1 MTMSFNKLLIFC
13 ITLCLLLGVGI
24 SLKSPLVSASVLE
37 ISYPAPNDIISNS
50 ARVRL
55 QVVSSFNSSNCY
67 FSYDEVYNQTVVCNG
82 TTLVNLP
89 NADETYRIR
98 VGDDSG
104 SYVDQQLTIQKP
116 SPSVTNFDMALT
128 IIILCGLVAMIIYS
142 IARFVK
148 LETNIRDLIVSL
160 CLAICFIIIYQLNL
174 EYINTP
180 FIFDYLDLFMTNGL
194 WILVVFMLVNYFV
207 CATSRSFKKKGKL
220 RVSEM

>member
-1 MTMSFNKLLIFC
+1 MDNKIIFYVCLC
-13 ITLCLLLGVGI
+13 ILLGAGI
-24 SLKSPLVSASVLE
+24 SLTTPFSEATVLE

-55 QVVSSFNSSNCY
+55 QVVSTGNSSNCY
-67 FSYDEVYNQTVVCNG
+67 FNYDEVYNQTVECNG

-98 VGDDSG
+98 VGDVEG
-104 SYVDQQLTIQKP
+104 SYVDQQLTVQKP
-116 SPSVTNFDMALT
+116 SPNVTNFVMALT
-128 IIILCGLVAMIIYS
+128 IIILCSLLAMIIYS

-148 LETNIRDLIVSL
+148 LETNIKDLIISL
-160 CLAICFIIIYQLNL
+160 CLSLGFILVYQLNL

-180 FIFDYLDLFMTNGL
+180 FVFDYLDLFMSNGL

-220 RVSEM
+220 RINEM

>member
-1 MTMSFNKLLIFC
+1 MDNKIIFYVCLC
-13 ITLCLLLGVGI
+13 ILLGAGI
-24 SLKSPLVSASVLE
+24 SLTTPFSEATVLE
-37 ISYPAPNDIISNS
+37 ITYPAPNDIISNS

-55 QVVSSFNSSNCY
+55 QAVSTGNSSNCY
-67 FSYDEVYNQTVVCNG
+67 FNYDEVYNQTVECNG

-98 VGDDSG
+98 VGDDAG
-104 SYVDQQLTIQKP
+104 SYVDQQLTVQKP
-116 SPSVTNFDMALT
+116 SPNVTNFVMALT
-128 IIILCGLVAMIIYS
+128 IIILCSLLAMIIYS

-148 LETNIRDLIVSL
+148 LETNIKDLIVSL
-160 CLAICFIIIYQLNL
+160 CLSLGFILVYQLNL

-180 FIFDYLDLFMTNGL
+180 FVFDYLDLFMSNGL

-220 RVSEM
+220 RINEM

>member
-1 MTMSFNKLLIFC
+1 MDNKIIFYVCLC
-13 ITLCLLLGVGI
+13 ILLGAGI
-24 SLKSPLVSASVLE
+24 SLTTPFSEASVLE

-55 QVVSSFNSSNCY
+55 QVVSTFNSSNCY
-67 FSYDEVYNQTVVCNG
+67 FNYDEVINQSIACNG

-98 VGDDSG
+98 VGDVEG
-104 SYVDQQLTIQKP
+104 SYVDQQLTVQKP
-116 SPSVTNFDMALT
+116 SPNVTNFVMALT
-128 IIILCGLVAMIIYS
+128 IIILCSLLAMIIYS

-148 LETNIRDLIVSL
+148 LETNIKDLIISL
-160 CLAICFIIIYQLNL
+160 CLSLGFILVYQLNL

-180 FIFDYLDLFMTNGL
+180 FVFDYLDLFMSNGL

-220 RVSEM
+220 RINEM

>member
-1 MTMSFNKLLIFC
+1 MDDKIIFYVCLC
-13 ITLCLLLGVGI
+13 ILLGAGI
-24 SLKSPLVSASVLE
+24 SLTTPFSEATVLE

-55 QVVSSFNSSNCY
+55 QVVSTGNSSNCY
-67 FSYDEVYNQTVVCNG
+67 FNYDEVYNQTVECNG

-98 VGDDSG
+98 VGDDAG
-104 SYVDQQLTIQKP
+104 SYVDQQLTVQKP
-116 SPSVTNFDMALT
+116 SPNVTNFVMALT
-128 IIILCGLVAMIIYS
+128 IIILCSLLAMIIYS

-148 LETNIRDLIVSL
+148 LETNIKDLIVSL
-160 CLAICFIIIYQLNL
+160 CLALGFILVYQLNL

-180 FIFDYLDLFMTNGL
+180 FVFDYLDLFMSNGL

-220 RVSEM
+220 RINEM

>member
-1 MTMSFNKLLIFC
+1 MDNKIIFYVCLC
-13 ITLCLLLGVGI
+13 ILLGAGI
-24 SLKSPLVSASVLE
+24 SLTTPFSEATVLE

-55 QVVSSFNSSNCY
+55 QVVSTFNSSNCY
-67 FSYDEVYNQTVVCNG
+67 FNYDEVYNQTVECNG

-98 VGDDSG
+98 VGDVEG
-104 SYVDQQLTIQKP
+104 SYVDQQLTVQKP
-116 SPSVTNFDMALT
+116 SPNVTNFVMALT
-128 IIILCGLVAMIIYS
+128 IIILCSLLAMIIYS

-148 LETNIRDLIVSL
+148 LETNIKDLIVSL
-160 CLAICFIIIYQLNL
+160 CLALGFILVYQLNL

-180 FIFDYLDLFMTNGL
+180 FVFDYLDLFMSNGL

-220 RVSEM
+220 RINEM